1 MTSLNLLLA
10 QENPADL
17 STMEAMRGLFSR
29 MDMLNHPDELLTN
42 LAQMPL
48 IMAGIFIVVGMMCI
62 LNGYNW
68 HKWVVVIL
76 AFMGGIILGNMLSDQ
91 LGKSSLIAFA
101 IGALFAIIATPMLK
115 ITVALFGGLTG
126 AFIGANAWTALNTAQ
141 PDAHWAGAAMG
152 FILLAM
158 ASFILFKLV
167 IILFTSIGGAAMV
180 VFGIITLLLQVE
192 GWETAIRNSLT
203 NNVQVIPMLVAVAAV
218 SGFVLQQS
226 RLHAAEK
233 EQQQEG

>member
-1 MTSLNLLLA
+1 MTSLTLLLA
-10 QENPADL
+10 QDNPTDL

-29 MDMLNHPDELLTN
+29 MDMLNHPDELLTS

-126 AFIGANAWTALNTAQ
+126 ASYVPLSTREFYHRFAASIRTWMGCAPGPGELSGDRSKAGSYPPSARHAQ
-141 PDAHWAGAAMG
+141 TGAAPG
-152 FILLAM
+152 TPPPRRHL
-158 ASFILFKLV
+158 
-167 IILFTSIGGAAMV
+167 GCCC
-180 VFGIITLLLQVE
+180 
-192 GWETAIRNSLT
+192 R
-203 NNVQVIPMLVAVAAV
+203 
-218 SGFVLQQS
+218 
-226 RLHAAEK
+226 
-233 EQQQEG
+233 